1 METLA
6 HRMNVRIL
14 LVSNVQLNPYVRL
27 LADGLQAA
35 GASVRQ
41 ASGISLSSLL
51 VNRRRGLDV
60 IHLHWLELLYASP
73 RPIVSAWRLG
83 MILLTLAAARLWG
96 IKVIYT
102 VHNLAQHERRTPRL
116 NDWGNRMLFRLAT
129 ALHAHDA
136 VTARAL
142 APWASKVYIVPHGS
156 YIGAYPNTTDRA
168 AARARLGLSN
178 AGVVYLF
185 LGGVRPYKGIELLLG
200 AFRTLDDPQSRLL
213 VAGHAH
219 RPDYAAA
226 IAALADRDARV
237 RLILRHVADDELQF
251 FFQASDACLLP
262 YRAVTTS
269 GAALLSLSFGC
280 PIVAPRLGPFPE
292 LAADGRGILFEP
304 ESVDDLARALRD
316 ARGMDHAAARAAC
329 LAYTQA
335 LAWPILAQ
343 AHLAAYQAQR

>member
-1 METLA
+1 
-6 HRMNVRIL
+6 MNVRIL

-35 GASVRQ
+35 GASVRL
-41 ASGISLSSLL
+41 ANGLSLPGLL

-73 RPIVSAWRLG
+73 RPLVSAWRLG
-83 MILLTLAAARLWG
+83 MILLTVAAARLWG
-96 IKVIYT
+96 IRVIYT
-102 VHNLAQHERRTPRL
+102 VHNLAQHEGRTPRL
-116 NDWGNRMLFRLAT
+116 NDWGNRALFRLAT

-168 AARARLGLSN
+168 AARARLWLSD
-178 AGVVYLF
+178 ASAVYLF
-185 LGGVRPYKGIELLLG
+185 LGGVRPYKGLELLLD
-200 AFRTLDDPQSRLL
+200 AFRTLDDSQARLL
-213 VAGHAH
+213 VVGHAH

-226 IAALADRDARV
+226 IAALAERDVRV
-237 RLILRHVADDELQF
+237 RLILRHAPDDELQF
-251 FFQASDACLLP
+251 FFQASDVCLLP

-269 GAALLSLSFGC
+269 GAALLALSFGC

-292 LAADGRGILFEP
+292 LAADGRGLLFEP
-304 ESVDDLARALRD
+304 DSADDLARALRE
-316 ARGMDHAAARAAC
+316 ARGIDHAAAQAAC
-329 LAYTQA
+329 LAYAQT

-343 AHLAAYQAQR
+343 AHLAAYQARR

>member
-1 METLA
+1 
-6 HRMNVRIL
+6 
-14 LVSNVQLNPYVRL
+14 VSNVQLNPYVRL

-35 GASVRQ
+35 GASVRLV
-41 ASGISLSSLL
+41 SGLSLPSLL

-96 IKVIYT
+96 IKVVYT

-116 NDWGNRMLFRLAT
+116 NDWGNRALFRLAS

-142 APWASKVYIVPHGS
+142 APWASKVYIVPHGT

-168 AARARLGLSN
+168 AARARLGLSD

-185 LGGVRPYKGIELLLG
+185 LGGVRPYKGLELLLD
-200 AFRTLDDPQSRLL
+200 AFHTLDDPHARLL

-226 IAALADRDARV
+226 IAALADRDPRV
-237 RLILRHVADDELQF
+237 RLLLRHAPDDELQF
-251 FFQASDACLLP
+251 YFQASDACLLP

-269 GAALLSLSFGC
+269 GAALLALSFGC

-292 LAADGRGILFEP
+292 LAADGRGVLFEP
-304 ESVDDLARALRD
+304 DSVDDLARALRLV
-316 ARGMDHAAARAAC
+316 RQVNHAAAQAAC
-329 LAYTQA
+329 LAYAQT
-335 LAWPILAQ
+335 LAWPTLAQ
-343 AHLAAYQAQR
+343 AHLAAYQARR

>member
-35 GASVRQ
+35 GASVRL
-41 ASGISLSSLL
+41 ANGLSLPGLL

-73 RPIVSAWRLG
+73 RPLVSAWRLG
-83 MILLTLAAARLWG
+83 MILLTVAAARLWG
-96 IKVIYT
+96 IRVIYT
-102 VHNLAQHERRTPRL
+102 VHNLAQHEGRTPRL
-116 NDWGNRMLFRLAT
+116 NDWGNRALFRLAT

-168 AARARLGLSN
+168 AARARLWLSD
-178 AGVVYLF
+178 ASAVYLF
-185 LGGVRPYKGIELLLG
+185 LGGVRPYKGLELLLD
-200 AFRTLDDPQSRLL
+200 AFRTLDDSQARLL
-213 VAGHAH
+213 VVGHAH

-226 IAALADRDARV
+226 IAALAERDVRV
-237 RLILRHVADDELQF
+237 RLILRHAPDDELQL
-251 FFQASDACLLP
+251 FFQASDVCLLP

-269 GAALLSLSFGC
+269 GAALLALSFGC

-292 LAADGRGILFEP
+292 LAADGRGLLFEP
-304 ESVDDLARALRD
+304 DSADDLARALRE
-316 ARGMDHAAARAAC
+316 ARGIDHAAAQAAC
-329 LAYTQA
+329 LAYAQT

-343 AHLAAYQAQR
+343 AHLAAYQARR

>member
-1 METLA
+1 
-6 HRMNVRIL
+6 MNVRIL

-35 GASVRQ
+35 GASVRL
-41 ASGISLSSLL
+41 ANGLSLPGLL

-73 RPIVSAWRLG
+73 RPLVSAWRLG
-83 MILLTLAAARLWG
+83 MILLTVAAARLWG
-96 IKVIYT
+96 IRVIYT
-102 VHNLAQHERRTPRL
+102 VHNLAQHEGRTPRL
-116 NDWGNRMLFRLAT
+116 NDWGNRALFRLAT

-168 AARARLGLSN
+168 AARARLWLSD
-178 AGVVYLF
+178 ASAVYLF
-185 LGGVRPYKGIELLLG
+185 LGGVRPYKGLELLLD
-200 AFRTLDDPQSRLL
+200 AFRTLDDAQARLL
-213 VAGHAH
+213 VVGHAH

-226 IAALADRDARV
+226 IAALAERDVRV
-237 RLILRHVADDELQF
+237 RLILRHAPDDELQF
-251 FFQASDACLLP
+251 FFQASDVCLLP

-269 GAALLSLSFGC
+269 GAALLALSFGC

-292 LAADGRGILFEP
+292 LAADGRGLLFEP
-304 ESVDDLARALRD
+304 DSADDLARALRE
-316 ARGMDHAAARAAC
+316 ARGIDHAAAQAAC
-329 LAYTQA
+329 LAYAQT

-343 AHLAAYQAQR
+343 AHLAAYQARR